1 MQSFGHAHPCC
12 VEACILLSAR
22 VREQIR
28 PFCSHESLLHRVR
41 VHPLLPS
48 SGKLLVVVTDAG
60 LYQRAEGGPR
70 AEGPISITAST
81 STAQLK
87 GSDGAATADL
97 HPAKY
102 TSESTEIRA

>member
-1 MQSFGHAHPCC
+1 MSVHVHAHTQ
-12 VEACILLSAR
+12 R
-22 VREQIR
+22 KRER
-28 PFCSHESLLHRVR
+28 HGDSSLLFCFHSLSSPTSPP
-41 VHPLLPS
+41 HPLLPS